1 MAKRRLFGILAG
13 LIVLA
18 AVSIALVPRADAA
31 TVSRIVDGDT
41 LVVTFDGREETLRL
55 LNIDTPETKHPSKEK
70 QCLGDE
76 ATDWLEQ
83 RLPPGSTIELAF
95 DQEKTD
101 RYGRL
106 LAAVYENDSLVNAEI
121 AEQGLGVPVTF
132 GDNTAFRQDVDA
144 AHETAKS
151 AQRGLFDPE
160 IDCTMPAKVDTIEQL
175 AEQVAEVTVEEDP
188 GPAVEEAT
196 QLVADLETLATEFQ
210 PASLGANGLAIYG
223 ASSIEAYTA
232 KFTTRINTAR
242 ENAQA
247 QTSKLETAKTEW
259 DTEQE
264 RLREEEERREAE
276 REEAKAREAE
286 QQAEAERQARQESE
300 QQTQRERSVPQPS
313 AESAP
318 APPQPQSPPRSA
330 PPQNPV
336 PQPTAPAAP
345 TPKKNSSCVPYGP
358 EIPYSND
365 GGYTGLRY
373 GMPGGKTF
381 RKCS

>member
-1 MAKRRLFGILAG
+1 MSKRRLFGILAG

-41 LVVTFDGREETLRL
+41 LVVTFDGQEETIRL

-132 GDNTAFRQDVDA
+132 GDNTTFRADVQA

-175 AEQVAEVTVEEDP
+175 AEQVAEVAVEGDP

-196 QLVADLETLATEFQ
+196 QLVADLETLATELQ
-210 PASLGANGLAIYG
+210 PASLGVNGLAIYG
-223 ASSIEAYTA
+223 ASSIDTYTA
-232 KFTTRINTAR
+232 KFTTRIDTAR
-242 ENAQA
+242 ENAEA
-247 QTSKLETAKTEW
+247 QSSKLETAKSEW
-259 DTEQE
+259 DAEQE

-276 REEAKAREAE
+276 REKAKEREAE
-286 QQAEAERQARQESE
+286 QQAEAERQARQERE
-300 QQTQRERSVPQPS
+300 QQAQRQRSAPQPP
-313 AESAP
+313 AEP
-318 APPQPQSPPRSA
+318 A
-330 PPQNPV
+330 PPQNPA